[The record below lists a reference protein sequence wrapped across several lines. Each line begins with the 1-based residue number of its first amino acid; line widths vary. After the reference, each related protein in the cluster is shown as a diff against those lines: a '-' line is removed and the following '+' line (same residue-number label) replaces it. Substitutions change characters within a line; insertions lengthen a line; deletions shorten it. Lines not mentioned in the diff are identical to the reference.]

1 MTPQY
6 RPLVVLVHGDN
17 TWQVYCSKD
26 PEDELSLLV
35 YHDAA
40 VDPVLPKDLT
50 EATPTIQIS
59 AEHGLNLRWLAHPII
74 VNWHA
79 GNPYSLYVAP
89 GSSLTSLEGCPETM
103 CNVNVSNNRLSSLAH
118 APKISGVLDVSGNP
132 IKSFDCDV
140 IAVTRLNL
148 VDTKLVDYSKLDEY
162 VRTAGEVIVT
172 IPESDG
178 PYDASLKLERVYF
191 PAGFMSIARC
201 VGFSGK
207 LIMRLA
213 CASDR
218 LTDAAVPRL
227 VETVNAIGRVMS
239 GTAGVRV
246 KAIKVQRLLI
256 DHGVDEAVLR

>member
-17 TWQVYCSKD
+17 TWRVYCSKD

-40 VDPVLPKDLT
+40 VDPGLSKDLT

-79 GNPYSLYVAP
+79 GNPYSLRIVP

-103 CNVNVSNNRLSSLAH
+103 CDVDVSNNRLSSLAG
-118 APKISGVLDVSGNP
+118 APKISNVLNVSGNP
-132 IKSFDCDV
+132 ITSFDCS
-140 IAVTRLNL
+140 VTSVTHLNL
-148 VDTKLVDYSKLDEY
+148 LGIKLVDYSALDEY
-162 VRTAGEVIVT
+162 VRSAREVSIN
-172 IPESDG
+172 IPASDVPDG
-178 PYDASLKLERVYF
+178 ASELEHVYF
-191 PAGFMSIARC
+191 PAGFMSVARC

-207 LIMRLA
+207 IRMQLA
-213 CASDR
+213 CSVDKLAK
-218 LTDAAVPRL
+218 TAAARIT
-227 VETVNAIGRVMS
+227 E
-239 GTAGVRV
+239 TAGALSRVLEGTGGQRV